1 MNLPLLLPFVV
12 IKELDHAKLYYINT
26 ASYPLSFSRCLIYT
40 AIHAL
45 TYQMCDPVIPLPST
59 YSVVLPFRPFPFA
72 ILELYCTYKCK
83 ISIGTHYPVA
93 LTCKH
98 QSPPVPAT
106 NKINI
111 DPQ

>member
-45 TYQMCDPVIPLPST
+45 TYQMCDPVIPLSST
-59 YSVVLPFRPFPFA
+59 YSVVFSPLPFRD
-72 ILELYCTYKCK
+72 IRIVLY
-83 ISIGTHYPVA
+83 I
-93 LTCKH
+93 
-98 QSPPVPAT
+98 QM
-106 NKINI
+106 
-111 DPQ
+111 